1 MSQSQSAQI
10 KQMRKNFGPK
20 SNRYFRHIDYS
31 KRTDQVPM
39 KTRKHILFPQPGIR
53 YCQAQ
58 ALVHALMKDETFA
71 AHSELEKAQTAER
84 ILEEVRGRMMEDIV
98 LLETIK
104 AADKHHR
111 VFKLQFAASEF
122 DMVTYDEK
130 ENICEI
136 FEIKHSGKQ
145 APEQYQYLM
154 DEEKCRQTERRFGP
168 IRGQY
173 VLYRDEAVW
182 AENGVLYQNVESYLK
197 ELSELNM
204 YHSSK
209 IALQTIEPIL

>member
-1 MSQSQSAQI
+1 
-10 KQMRKNFGPK
+10 
-20 SNRYFRHIDYS
+20 
-31 KRTDQVPM
+31 
-39 KTRKHILFPQPGIR
+39 
-53 YCQAQ
+53 
-58 ALVHALMKDETFA
+58 
-71 AHSELEKAQTAER
+71 
-84 ILEEVRGRMMEDIV
+84 
-98 LLETIK
+98 
-104 AADKHHR
+104 
-111 VFKLQFAASEF
+111 
-122 DMVTYDEK
+122 MVTYDEK